1 MNRRGFIKR
10 MLGVAAFV
18 VATEVGMGTVAK
30 ELTLEPVVK
39 SFVPRGLAYL
49 VAKSGVYFDVSRS
62 EYGESPNT

>member
-10 MLGVAAFV
+10 MLGVVTFV

-39 SFVPRGLAYL
+39 SSTPRGLAYL
-49 VAKSGVYFDVSRS
+49 VANSGVYFDISRT
-62 EYGESPNT
+62 EYGESSNT